1 MDSFLN
7 SYSEVSLLVFYIYI
21 YIYLYYN
28 HGDMYKDNSIFSL
41 LLSFLL
47 STMKSCIPFKSL
59 SP

>member
-1 MDSFLN
+1 MDSFPN
-7 SYSEVSLLVFYIYI
+7 WNSEVSLLILYIYS
-21 YIYLYYN
+21 YYN

-47 STMKSCIPFKSL
+47 STMKSWIPFKSL